1 MLEESG
7 RDLRRLL
14 AEMEPRLLPEEFVF
28 CTAANGENEALADL
42 PALATFREEE
52 GLSLVLERTIA
63 EGHGFPC
70 GPVMRCISLTVHS
83 ALDAVGLTAAIA
95 SRLARRGISANVI
108 AAYFHDH
115 VFVPAARAE
124 EAVEVLRELSAKQSD
139 MTESRPSPERSGN
152 RSEKP

>member
-1 MLEESG
+1 MVENGG
-7 RDLRRLL
+7 RDLRLLL
-14 AEMEPRLLPEEFVF
+14 AGMEPRLLPEEFVF
-28 CTAANGENEALADL
+28 CTAPDGENEALADL

-63 EGHGFPC
+63 ESRGFRY
-70 GPVMRCISLTVHS
+70 GLVMRCISLTVYS

-115 VFVPAARAE
+115 VFVPAERAE
-124 EAVEVLRELSAKQSD
+124 DALEALRELSLKQSD
-139 MTESRPSPERSGN
+139 
-152 RSEKP
+152 